1 MLGVIGQT
9 NLQDYYSPILNLEKS
24 DFLLPATTNQ
34 TNLFSLLKDARESS
48 FMKDKSEG
56 RLRSLFE
63 HKENIKIHNKKSMKN
78 FMKKLNN

>member
-9 NLQDYYSPILNLEKS
+9 NLQDCYSPILNLEKS

-34 TNLFSLLKDARESS
+34 TNRFSLLKDARESS
-48 FMKDKSEG
+48 SMKDKSEG
-56 RLRSLFE
+56 RLKNLFE
-63 HKENIKIHNKKSMKN
+63 HQGNIKIHNKKSMKN